1 MCPFRLCRNL
11 CRPYEFSGPLDKGCY
26 EGGQC
31 LLTAL
36 DAQPVEG
43 LLDVGGGAG
52 VVAQAQAAYP
62 LNAKDAKD
70 RAEERGGA

>member
-11 CRPYEFSGPLDKGCY
+11 CRPYEFSGPLDKGCDKGCDK
-26 EGGQC
+26 GGQC

-52 VVAQAQAAYP
+52 VVAQAQARIP
-62 LNAKDAKD
+62 
-70 RAEERGGA
+70 